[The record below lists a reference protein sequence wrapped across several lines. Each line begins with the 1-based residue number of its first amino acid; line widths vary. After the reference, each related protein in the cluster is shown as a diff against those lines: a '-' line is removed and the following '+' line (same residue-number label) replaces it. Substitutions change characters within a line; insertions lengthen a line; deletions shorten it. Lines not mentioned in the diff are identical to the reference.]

1 MKTKIIKNANYV
13 GWIVIVLAFVFIYFS
28 YFFVYIP
35 TQKSDLTQRAF
46 RILKEY
52 GNNMVGKYDYYETHF
67 KNYGIYYSIKYF
79 QDLSQINAQNTE
91 NADYKKINSVVQGLF
106 PYVITDT
113 KNPGSFFSNAYSE
126 NAKKLHLNFSCKIP
140 DAESIKKLNAVYEIN
155 SQKNTYQQ
163 NLEELLSESVT
174 NHVPIENFMEGL
186 KFDELFE
193 NIILFDELM
202 VYYNSNLD
210 NLADITNP
218 RALCDTTN
226 NSQGGIYKALNIRG
240 NDKHIMILPI
250 DFDGKR
256 YYIAGLITDT
266 DFKNITRTFNSRILI
281 LVAGILLLIFVGMP
295 VLKTMFIGP
304 KERLKAMDV
313 AASAVSILFGSAL
326 FVLIIISLFKNQFV
340 DRTELSKRIETISDS
355 LYSNVLQDI
364 NSIKTVG
371 NSIARGESSPG
382 TPLAE
387 LVINTF
393 DSEVSFVQVD
403 TLHSPFPLNE
413 IILIDS
419 EGFVKKAVTRTAFS
433 DAVAVNLSKR
443 PYFKNA
449 ADVNLAWPTM
459 KNSHFFLESIQSYN
473 TGNFE
478 TAISFHTTKYK
489 NGQVIAVTSEIPS
502 LYKQVLPKDIEF
514 VVIDKLGKVLYHS
527 KKSKNLHENFI
538 EECESDP
545 GILNAIQLRVKDRMQ
560 IKYNEKKWLAR
571 IVPIEDTPLYHITLL
586 DLNQT
591 DNKNARIFLI
601 TFYFMIGLQVVTI
614 GGFFLLRITFHQN
627 KNEPNV
633 FRFLNWLAYLPS
645 KYKSYKGLLLI
656 LLLIAAAGI
665 SSFVIQANLV
675 NVLLIQILS
684 VAYTFFAS
692 LLFLKRDEITYQ
704 NYFKGKYFPENVI
717 FAFLGILIILCF
729 WKLESAKSLAIP
741 LIILLI
747 TTLIIPSVFRHF
759 NTEKQNQN
767 TTASSVKKIKSTY
780 LAVLFLWLTIF
791 SVIPVIHS
799 YFSVRYFEEK
809 LWKQQ
814 QLFKVAGDNVLLMKS
829 EKDYNSAWFKRAQGF
844 GIDRLNVVYTPL
856 NEKKDLYL
864 PNATAPLTTSE
875 WIYASLPDPIT
886 NGYSHRELLA
896 GKNQKTEWQ
905 LTNDSLYFPAN
916 DQKGTILI
924 TAGKKPTTAK
934 GHLLLMG
941 FVFLLAAFCIWHLVR
956 FAATVFLNLDNE
968 KPKLSNINWLSFL
981 NNEVAKR
988 ILLKTFN
995 GELFLTETVN
1005 SFKNNEIDAKII
1017 ESVQAVKFCESGFD
1031 CELYLKNAPEI
1042 IWICGLNEC
1051 IPEISKHN
1059 LLLDSLTL
1067 INHDNTK
1074 KIVVDLPFEMKLID
1088 EFYDDYI
1095 TFNELSAKELTDIYI
1110 LRKRWKIIFEDYIGY
1125 NGFLYQ
1131 FKTDEPENKLPEE
1144 NIRKYCQNIN
1154 REWCYSNIWR
1164 NLTNYEK
1171 IVLYDLADDGLM
1183 NRNNLSIIRQLTEKK
1198 LILIK
1203 PFPVLFTRDFNDF
1216 IYQHISK
1223 SEIKVIEGK
1232 LGLTGGWKNAKYLIL
1247 LILVPLGAFIFISQ
1261 GLTIEKSFGIFAGL
1275 VGAITTLMKLFE
1287 NSSIKTK

>member
-1 MKTKIIKNANYV
+1 MKNKNFKTANYL
-13 GWIVIVLAFVFIYFS
+13 GWIVIVLAFAFIYFS

-35 TQKSDLTQRAF
+35 KQKSDLTQRAF

-67 KNYGIYYSIKYF
+67 KNYGVYYSLKYF
-79 QDLSQINAQNTE
+79 QELSQITVPNSE
-91 NADYKKINSVVQGLF
+91 NADYKKIKSVVQSLF

-113 KNPGSFFSNAYSE
+113 NNQGSNSNAYSV
-126 NAKKLHLNFSCKIP
+126 NTNKLYLNFLCKKP
-140 DAESIKKLNAVYEIN
+140 DAESINKLNEVYEMDLQQIGVKQKLDLLFN
-155 SQKNTYQQ
+155 SSLTY
-163 NLEELLSESVT
+163 
-174 NHVPIENFMEGL
+174 HVPIENFMEGL

-193 NIILFDELM
+193 NIILFDDLK

-218 RALCDTTN
+218 RLLCDTTN
-226 NSQGGIYKALNIRG
+226 KSQGGVYKTLNIRG
-240 NDKHIMILPI
+240 NDKHIMVLPI

-256 YYIAGLITDT
+256 YFIGGLITDT
-266 DFKNITRTFNSRILI
+266 DFKNITRTYNSRILI
-281 LVAGILLLIFVGMP
+281 LVAGFILLIFVGMP

-304 KERLKAMDV
+304 KERLNTLDV
-313 AASAVSILFGSAL
+313 ASSAVSILFGSAL
-326 FVLIIISLFKNQFV
+326 FVLIVISLFKNHFV
-340 DRTELSKRIETISDS
+340 DRTELSKRIEMISDS
-355 LYSNVLQDI
+355 LISNVTHDI
-364 NSIKTVG
+364 NSIKILG
-371 NSIARGESSPG
+371 NSIAQGESSPDA
-382 TPLAE
+382 PLAE
-387 LVINTF
+387 LVINKF
-393 DSEVSFVQVD
+393 NSEVSFFQMD
-403 TLHSPFPLNE
+403 KLNSPFPLNE

-419 EGFVKKAVTRTAFS
+419 LGFVKKAVTRTAFS
-433 DAVAVNLSKR
+433 DAVAINLSKR

-449 ADVNLAWPTM
+449 ADINLAWPTM

-478 TAISFHTTKYK
+478 TAISFNTSRYK
-489 NGQVIAVTSEIPS
+489 NGRVLAVTSEIPS
-502 LYKQVLPKDIEF
+502 FYKQVLPKDIEF
-514 VVIDKLGKVLYHS
+514 VVINKMGKVLYHS

-538 EECESDP
+538 EECDSDP
-545 GILNAIQLRVKDRMQ
+545 AILNAIQLRVKDRMQ

-601 TFYFMIGLQVVTI
+601 TFYFMIGLQIVTI
-614 GGFFLLRITFHQN
+614 GGFFLLRITFHKN

-645 KYKSYKGLLLI
+645 KYEAYKGLLVI
-656 LLLIAAAGI
+656 LALIAAAGI

-675 NVLLIQILS
+675 NVLLLQFLS
-684 VAYTFFAS
+684 VGFTFFAS
-692 LLFLKRDEITYQ
+692 LLFLKRDEITYE
-704 NYFKGKYFPENVI
+704 NYFKGKYFPENLI
-717 FAFLGILIILCF
+717 FACLGILIILCF

-747 TTLIIPSVFRHF
+747 TTLIIPTVFSHF
-759 NTEKQNQN
+759 NNERKNQIN
-767 TTASSVKKIKSTY
+767 SVPSMKKIKSTY

-814 QLFKVAGDNVLLMKS
+814 QLFKVAGDNVLLLKS
-829 EKDYNSAWFKRAQGF
+829 EKDFNSAWFKRAQGN
-844 GIDRLNVVYTPL
+844 GIDRMKVDYVPTK
-856 NEKKDLYL
+856 EKTDKDL
-864 PNATAPLTTSE
+864 PKGVTNFTTSE
-875 WIYASLPDPIT
+875 LLYASLPDPIT

-896 GKNQKTEWQ
+896 GKNQETEWN
-905 LTNDSLYFPAN
+905 LTDDSLYFPGS
-916 DQKGTILI
+916 DKKGTIHV

-941 FVFLLAAFCIWHLVR
+941 FVFLLAAICIWHLVR

-968 KPKLSNINWLSFL
+968 KPKLSNINWLNFL
-981 NNEVAKR
+981 NNEIIPR

-995 GELFLTETVN
+995 GEIFLTETVN
-1005 SFKNNEIDAKII
+1005 SFRNNAVDANII
-1017 ESVQAVKFCESGFD
+1017 ESIQAIKFCDSGFNS
-1031 CELYLKNAPEI
+1031 ESYLKNAGKI

-1051 IPEISKHN
+1051 IPEIAKHN
-1059 LLLDSLTL
+1059 TLLDSFMA
-1067 INHDNTK
+1067 INHDHTK
-1074 KIVVDLPFEMKLID
+1074 KIVVDLPFELKIID
-1088 EFYDDYI
+1088 EFYDEYI
-1095 TFNELSAKELTDIYI
+1095 ASNELSAKELTDIFI
-1110 LRKRWKIIFEDYIGY
+1110 LRKRWKIIFEDYISY
-1125 NGFLYQ
+1125 DGFLYQ
-1131 FKTDEPENKLPEE
+1131 FKTDEPQNKLPEE
-1144 NIRKYCQNIN
+1144 QIRSYCQNIN
-1154 REWCYSNIWR
+1154 HEWCYSNIWG

-1183 NRNNLSIIRQLTEKK
+1183 NRNNRSVIRQLTEKK

-1203 PFPVLFTRDFNDF
+1203 PFPVLFSRDFNDF
-1216 IYQHISK
+1216 IYQRISK
-1223 SEIKVIEGK
+1223 SEIKAIEGK
-1232 LGLTGGWKNAKYLIL
+1232 LGLKGNWRNAKYLIL
-1247 LILVPLGAFIFISQ
+1247 LVLIPLAAFIFISQ
-1261 GLTIEKSFGIFAGL
+1261 GLTIEKSFGIFAGI

-1287 NSSIKTK
+1287 TTGIKK